1 MLFLMGLILNNLTSE
16 YFIVDPDQTTQAC
29 NEISNALLI
38 RQTDPVQTPK
48 PGMEIAMDC
57 S

>member
-1 MLFLMGLILNNLTSE
+1 
-16 YFIVDPDQTTQAC
+16 
-29 NEISNALLI
+29 LLI

-57 S
+57 SWDSMFLIKLTKA